1 MPKLEYY
8 SDVKEGQL
16 QDNVRKLI
24 AKELSRFNGKRVT
37 ITISKAKKT
46 RSNKQ
51 NKFYWKYIIGS
62 QIDCFKER
70 WGEMFDPE
78 QIHDWNK
85 ANVWFHEVVNED
97 TGEVFKIPGSSRKQ
111 STVQFEERLE
121 KLRQFFELSFGWKLP
136 YPNEQS
142 EIGLQ

>member
-1 MPKLEYY
+1 MKLEYF
-8 SDVKEGQL
+8 SDVKDGQL

-24 AKELSRFNGKRVT
+24 ANELPRFNGKRVK
-37 ITISKAKKT
+37 ITIEKAKKT

-85 ANVWFHEVVNED
+85 ANVWFEERVNED
-97 TGEVFKIPGSSRKQ
+97 TGEVIKMPGSSAGQ
-111 STVQFEERLE
+111 STFQFEERLE
-121 KLRQFFELSFGWKLP
+121 KLRQFFKLSFDWKLP

-142 EIGLQ
+142 DLTLE